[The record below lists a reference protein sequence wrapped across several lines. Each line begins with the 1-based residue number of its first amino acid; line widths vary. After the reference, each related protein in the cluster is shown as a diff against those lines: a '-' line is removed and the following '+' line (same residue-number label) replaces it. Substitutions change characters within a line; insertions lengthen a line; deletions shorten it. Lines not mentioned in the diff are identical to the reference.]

1 MRSGGPRSPL
11 RLAGVVVPLVIGIAM
26 ALVVLRTEADQ
37 ARTDAAAE
45 VRATVA
51 TTVSPVRTELR
62 SELAAAVGRSAERVV
77 PAARLAAA
85 PISTT
90 AAITARDTGTVTLDD
105 TAHPAAMIVPQY
117 RTGTTPAD
125 TAARRAAIVAYRVV
139 PLTLAPVLA
148 TLQPLSGGLV
158 VRGPDTL
165 VAAAPAPPPAGAITF
180 GADMDITGSPGW
192 VVQSWVAAPGV
203 PGVAWLWALLVFAVF
218 AALAAALAVLQR
230 REAAATT
237 RLRTIENNRTVFSGL
252 ASVLQSSLD
261 LGEVA
266 PALAAHL
273 SDGLQLAGLSLALPG
288 DHGERQVFAWG
299 TAPDASVRPVTSM
312 PNSLAAGD
320 TLAIALTRG
329 GRTLG
334 VLRVL
339 AGRPL
344 GRDHLVPF
352 GGTVDML
359 GSTLAN
365 AETFANQQELVE
377 RMRSVDELKTVFL
390 ATASHELRTPVTAI
404 VGFST
409 LLLDR
414 WESMSPTQ
422 QRGLV
427 ERVQANGARLNTLIE
442 QLLDF
447 SQLERGLP
455 RANDELLDLGE
466 TVRRILTEQPEL
478 QSDHGLEL
486 SLSDGCAV
494 RGSAAAIE
502 RIVTNLV
509 GNAAKYSPKGST
521 ISVTVRPEGREHAV
535 LLVDD
540 QGSGVPF
547 DDREKVFSR
556 FYRGRGDSVTRTRG
570 AGIGL
575 AIVAEYAASMS
586 GTARVTDAPG
596 GGARFAIT
604 FPTVNAYAHKSTQ
617 GAADVSVS

>member
-1 MRSGGPRSPL
+1 
-11 RLAGVVVPLVIGIAM
+11 M
-26 ALVVLRTEADQ
+26 ALVVLRIERDQ
-37 ARTDAAAE
+37 AQEAAAAT

-51 TTVSPVRTELR
+51 STVSPVRTELR
-62 SELAAAVGRSAERVV
+62 NELAAAAGRGAQRIV
-77 PAARLAAA
+77 PAARLAGA

-90 AAITARDTGTVTLDD
+90 SAITARDSGAVTLDD
-105 TAHPAAMIVPQY
+105 TAHPPAMIVPEY
-117 RTGTTPAD
+117 RGGVTPTD
-125 TAARRAAIVAYRVV
+125 TATRRAAIVSYRVV
-139 PLTLAPVLA
+139 SLTVQPVLA
-148 TLQPLSGGLV
+148 TLQPITGGLL
-158 VRGPDTL
+158 VRGPNSL
-165 VAAAPAPPPAGAITF
+165 VAAVPTQPPAGAITY

-192 VVQSWVAAPGV
+192 VVQSWVPSPGIPGV
-203 PGVAWLWALLVFAVF
+203 GWLWALLIFITF
-218 AALAAALAVLQR
+218 AAVSIVLAVLQR
-230 REAAATT
+230 REAAAAA
-237 RLRTIENNRTVFSGL
+237 RLRAIERNRTLFTGL
-252 ASVLQSSLD
+252 AAVMQSSLD

-266 PALAAHL
+266 PALASHL

-288 DHGERQVFAWG
+288 DRGERQVFAWG
-299 TAPDASVRPVTSM
+299 TPPDSASRPVATM
-312 PNSLAAGD
+312 PDSLAAGE

-344 GRDHLVPF
+344 ERDQLVPF
-352 GGTVDML
+352 GGTADML

-365 AETFANQQELVE
+365 AEAFASQQDLVE

-414 WESMSPTQ
+414 WDSMSPKQ
-422 QRGLV
+422 QRGLL

-455 RANDELLDLGE
+455 RANDELLDLGD
-466 TVRRILTEQPEL
+466 TVRRILTDQPEL
-478 QSDHGLEL
+478 QTDHDLDL
-486 SLSDGCAV
+486 YIADGCQV

-509 GNAAKYSPKGST
+509 GNAAKYSPRSTT
-521 ISVTVRPEGREHAV
+521 ISVTVRSEDRDHAV
-535 LLVDD
+535 VLVDD
-540 QGSGVPF
+540 QGSGVPA

-556 FYRGRGDSVTRTRG
+556 FYRGRGDSVMRTRG

-586 GTARVTDAPG
+586 GTVRVTDAPS
-596 GGARFAIT
+596 GGARFAVT
-604 FPTVNAYAHKSTQ
+604 FPMVTTFAHTSSQ
-617 GAADVSVS
+617 GAADVAVS

>member
-1 MRSGGPRSPL
+1 MRSGGLTSPL

-26 ALVVLRTEADQ
+26 ALVVLRIEHDQ
-37 ARTDAAAE
+37 AHDSAAAG

-51 TTVSPVRTELR
+51 STVSSVRTELR
-62 SELAAAVGRSAERVV
+62 NELAAAGGRVAERVV
-77 PAARLAAA
+77 PAAQVADA
-85 PISTT
+85 PISMT
-90 AAITARDTGTVTLDD
+90 AAITARDTATVTLDD
-105 TAHPAAMIVPQY
+105 TARPPAMIVPEY
-117 RTGTTPAD
+117 RGGVTPAD
-125 TAARRAAIVAYRVV
+125 TAARRALIVSYRVV
-139 PLTLAPVLA
+139 ALTLKPVLA
-148 TLQPLSGGLV
+148 TLQPLTGGLA

-165 VAAAPAPPPAGAITF
+165 VAAVPAPPPAGAITY
-180 GADMDITGSPGW
+180 GADMDITGAPGW
-192 VVQSWVAAPGV
+192 VVQSWAPEPGIPGV
-203 PGVAWLWALLVFAVF
+203 GWLWALLILAAF
-218 AALAAALAVLQR
+218 AAVSVVLALLQR
-230 REAAATT
+230 REAASAA
-237 RLRTIENNRTVFSGL
+237 RLRTIERNRALFTGL

-288 DHGERQVFAWG
+288 DRGERQVFGWG
-299 TAPDASVRPVTSM
+299 TPPESNSRPVASVPD
-312 PNSLAAGD
+312 SLAAGD

-329 GRTLG
+329 GRILG

-344 GRDHLVPF
+344 GRDQLVPF
-352 GGTVDML
+352 GGVADML

-365 AETFANQQELVE
+365 AEAFASQQELVE

-414 WESMSPTQ
+414 WDTMNPTQ
-422 QRGLV
+422 QRALL
-427 ERVQANGARLNTLIE
+427 ERVQANGVRLNALIE

-455 RANDELLDLGE
+455 RANHELLDLGE

-478 QSDHGLEL
+478 QSDHRLDL
-486 SLSDGCAV
+486 YIADGCQI
-494 RGSAAAIE
+494 RGSASAIE

-509 GNAAKYSPKGST
+509 GNAAKYSPPSTT
-521 ISVTVRPEGREHAV
+521 ISVTVRADGRDHAV

-556 FYRGRGDSVTRTRG
+556 FYRGRGDSVARTRG

-586 GTARVTDAPG
+586 GTARVTDAPS

-604 FPTVNAYAHKSTQ
+604 FPMVTTYAHTPSQ
-617 GAADVSVS
+617 GAADVAVS